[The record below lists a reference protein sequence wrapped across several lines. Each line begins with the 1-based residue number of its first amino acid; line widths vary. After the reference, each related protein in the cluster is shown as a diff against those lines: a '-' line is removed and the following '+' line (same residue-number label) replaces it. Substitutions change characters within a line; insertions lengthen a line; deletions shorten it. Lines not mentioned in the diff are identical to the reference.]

1 MAIHQVTPPSEP
13 MSPTDGSV
21 RKRVCKAC
29 DRCRL
34 KKSKCDGSSPCS
46 RCKADNAICVFGER
60 KKSHDK
66 VYPKGYVEMLENQQ
80 SQLVTDLQELYKR
93 TQNGQGWIGSPL
105 KETSHGAPLT
115 HDILERLGAL
125 KQDGH
130 ATGEAFE
137 EDLNLMQQ
145 RLIASGAGF
154 MPRDLSSDSDSEAV
168 ESPMFDQMPQMPQK
182 PTLFTDP
189 FSLNSFPPTP
199 PNQSPYPQT
208 ARTVPSKMQSY
219 SQPHRDQIGM
229 NLNLHQ
235 RQSWG
240 PSSGGFDDS
249 MDLDFMAGFDG
260 TSFGNAAPLFGQLQA
275 PVGTM
280 NPCLSMRYPEDD
292 YINPGLL

>member
-1 MAIHQVTPPSEP
+1 MAIQQITPPLES
-13 MSPTDGSV
+13 MSPTDSNV

-80 SQLVTDLQELYKR
+80 SQLVTGLQELYKR

-125 KQDGH
+125 KQDGQ
-130 ATGEAFE
+130 ATSDVFE
-137 EDLNLMQQ
+137 EDLTMMQQ
-145 RLIASGAGF
+145 RLIANGAGF
-154 MPRDLSSDSDSEAV
+154 MPRDNSSDSDSESGH
-168 ESPMFDQMPQMPQK
+168 SPLFEQMPQK
-182 PTLFTDP
+182 PMFTDP
-189 FSLNSFPPTP
+189 FSMHGFPPTP
-199 PNQSPYPQT
+199 PNQSPYPQN
-208 ARTVPSKMQSY
+208 AGPVPSKMQSY
-219 SQPHRDQIGM
+219 PRPRLDQTSMNPH
-229 NLNLHQ
+229 LLQ
-235 RQSWG
+235 RQTWG

-249 MDLDFMAGFDG
+249 MDMDFI
-260 TSFGNAAPLFGQLQA
+260 TSFDASAAYGASTPMFGQLQA
-275 PVGTM
+275 PVGTI
-280 NPCLSMRYPEDD
+280 NPSLAMRFSDD
-292 YINPGLL
+292 EYINPTLL